1 MLDWRGLESI
11 AQLTWPQKMIRLL
24 VPDRAV
30 TFRIR
35 PPWRCSDIAFGIG
48 VMRLLLGLD
57 KLDESLTHY
66 LASRLLHLLEAD
78 KVEAFDP
85 SLITDH

>member
-1 MLDWRGLESI
+1 
-11 AQLTWPQKMIRLL
+11 
-24 VPDRAV
+24 
-30 TFRIR
+30 
-35 PPWRCSDIAFGIG
+35 
-48 VMRLLLGLD
+48 MRLLLGLD